1 MWQSGYCV
9 CLENNDVFHP
19 RVRVPPT
26 PMTVYYKL
34 LSIIGPFKALKICRE
49 YGISLNTKV
58 DELSPDKFD
67 LISKIKK
74 DLSPVGSNIN
84 RLIKVGS
91 LRGYR
96 HKLGLP
102 VRGQRTR
109 SNAKT
114 AAKNLYKTN
123 KNDK

>member
-1 MWQSGYCV
+1 
-9 CLENNDVFHP
+9 
-19 RVRVPPT
+19 
-26 PMTVYYKL
+26 MTVYYKL
-34 LSIIGPFKALKICRE
+34 LSIIGPFKTLKFCRE
-49 YGISLNTKV
+49 FGISLFTKV
-58 DELSPDKFD
+58 DDLSPDKSD
-67 LISKIKK
+67 LISKILTKK
-74 DLSPVGSNIN
+74 DLNLTGTNIN

>member
-1 MWQSGYCV
+1 
-9 CLENNDVFHP
+9 
-19 RVRVPPT
+19 
-26 PMTVYYKL
+26 MTVYYKL
-34 LSIIGPFKALKICRE
+34 LSFIGPFKSLKFCRE
-49 YGISLNTKV
+49 FGISLLTKV
-58 DELSPDKFD
+58 NDLSPDKSE
-67 LISKIKK
+67 LISKLISKK
-74 DLSPVGSNIN
+74 ELSTTGANIN